1 VYVRTQETTGTGKVR
16 APKLAGRYIVTRM
29 LGKGA
34 QARVYLALDTRLK
47 QWRAVKVLASNYLDD
62 DHVRARFEAEAQV
75 MAKLSHPN
83 LMRVVDVDR
92 DGRVPFMV
100 MELARGGSVLDW
112 CKRNGGSM
120 PPAMALDVGM
130 QCAEGLQH
138 AHDQGVVHRD
148 VKPHN
153 ILVRED
159 GRVVLTD
166 FGIAQIAEGEHL
178 TATGAAMGTFVFMAP
193 EQRSDAKSVDQRA
206 DVYGLGATLFTLLTL
221 RTSAELFFAEA
232 RDELLEGIPD
242 DIQPMILAACKYKR
256 EQRYATMKA
265 FRDAMGLRL
274 AKLDRRGERS
284 LYEETV
290 RLPPEAPTMV
300 GRDANVEDLV
310 SILGVGGVPTSSV
323 VPLSATGKTDPPNE
337 RSFEEMP
344 TVMPYRMPSRHGG
357 TTGSSELPD
366 YIDQK
371 TLNPKGA
378 ATSVGAPMGT
388 DPAPAAPAPAPAVV
402 EVVAHEE
409 SGVNRAAMYVIGGC
423 AILVLALLGFGL
435 VTKTQASMNRADA
448 GRDLVEDVAAYTS
461 LADELGRSGAD
472 GDQLRRLYFGFQ
484 DARGTTQVGAAVAYV
499 EAAVG
504 EASRV
509 TPSGIA
515 ATQVR
520 QLDADLQDYRAAE
533 ERWKAARASRLGR
546 LTGEI
551 GLY

>member
-1 VYVRTQETTGTGKVR
+1 MRTQENPPGGNTR
-16 APKLAGRYIVTRM
+16 APKLAGRYIVSRL

-34 QARVYLALDTRLK
+34 HASVYLALDTRLK
-47 QWRAVKVLASNYLDD
+47 QWRAVKVLASQYLDD
-62 DHVRARFEAEAQV
+62 DHVRSRFEAEAQV

-112 CKRNGGSM
+112 CKRHGGM
-120 PPAMALDVGM
+120 PPGLALEVGM

-193 EQRSDAKSVDQRA
+193 EQRSDAKSVDHRA

-221 RTSAELFFAEA
+221 KTSAELFFAEA
-232 RDELLEGIPD
+232 RDELLDGIPED
-242 DIQPMILAACKYKR
+242 LQPMILAACKYER
-256 EQRYATMKA
+256 DQRYPNMKV
-265 FRDAMGLRL
+265 FREAMALRL
-274 AKLDRRGERS
+274 GRVDRQGEPA
-284 LYEETV
+284 LYDEVV
-290 RLPPEAPTMV
+290 RLPTEAPTFV
-300 GRDANVEDLV
+300 GRDANVDDLV
-310 SILGVGGVPTSSV
+310 AVLGGGERPISV
-323 VPLSATGKTDPPNE
+323 VPLSTGRTDPPNE
-337 RSFEEMP
+337 RSFEEAP
-344 TVMPYRMPSRHGG
+344 TVMPYRMPARAGG

-366 YIDQK
+366 YIDQS
-371 TLNPKGA
+371 TLP
-378 ATSVGAPMGT
+378 
-388 DPAPAAPAPAPAVV
+388 PARKAVV
-402 EVVAHEE
+402 AQLPPAIQTPPSEVIAVAPLQVVEE
-409 SGVNRAAMYVIGGC
+409 ASPINRAAFAVIGVC
-423 AILVLALLGFGL
+423 LVLILGLLGGGL
-435 VTKTQASMNRADA
+435 AQKVTASSARRAA
-448 GRDLVEDVAAYTS
+448 GDELVELVGSYTT

-472 GDQLRRLYFGFQ
+472 GEQLRKLYFGFQ
-484 DARGTTQVGAAVAYV
+484 DAQGPTRVVAAVSFV
-499 EAAVG
+499 EAAVEEG
-504 EASRV
+504 SRV
-509 TPSGIA
+509 QASGIA
-515 ATQVR
+515 GTQLR
-520 QLDADLQDYRAAE
+520 QLQHDLEVLRAAE
-533 ERWKAARASRLGR
+533 ERWKAAKGSRIGK